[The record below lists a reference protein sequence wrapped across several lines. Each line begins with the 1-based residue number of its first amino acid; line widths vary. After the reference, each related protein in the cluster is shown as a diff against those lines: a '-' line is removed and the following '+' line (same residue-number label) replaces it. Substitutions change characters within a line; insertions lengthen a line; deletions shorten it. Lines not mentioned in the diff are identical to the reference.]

1 MFTMHTHAPYI
12 RNIKAIDC
20 SDFKDRTP
28 DAWFGY
34 DDYMDELQSQHA
46 AGYKGP
52 FSIGIWCPR
61 TSATALLAGTT

>member
-1 MFTMHTHAPYI
+1 M
-12 RNIKAIDC
+12 DC
-20 SDFKDRTP
+20 SDFEDRTP
-28 DAWFGY
+28 YVWIGY

-61 TSATALLAGTT
+61 TSATALLAGAT